1 MLDGIFRENRVSFTV
16 LAVIW
21 VVAIAAV
28 TVLPDTI
35 PVHWGSDSAEP
46 DRWGSRFEILIIPSL
61 MTIPCLIC
69 MGVAR
74 AVRGETYGDGR
85 SSGLFMHRVTVG
97 LAIFLLLLELGI
109 LILIATNL

>member
-1 MLDGIFRENRVSFTV
+1 MLDGIFRENRMSFAV
-16 LAVIW
+16 LAVMW

-28 TVLPDTI
+28 MVLPDTI

-46 DRWGSRFEILIIPSL
+46 NRWGSRFEFLMIPSL

-74 AVRGETYGDGR
+74 AVKGDTYGDGR

-97 LAIFLLLLELGI
+97 FAVFLLLLELGI
-109 LILIATNL
+109 LVLIAINM

>member
-1 MLDGIFRENRVSFTV
+1 MLDGIFRENRMSFAV

-21 VVAIAAV
+21 VVTIAAV
-28 TVLPDTI
+28 VVLPDTI

-46 DRWGSRFEILIIPSL
+46 NRWGSRFELLILPSL

-74 AVRGETYGDGR
+74 TVKGETYGSGR
-85 SSGLFMHRVTVG
+85 SSGLFMQRVTVG
-97 LAIFLLLLELGI
+97 LAVSFLLLEFGI

>member
-1 MLDGIFRENRVSFTV
+1 MLDGIFRENRMSFAV

-21 VVAIAAV
+21 VVTIAAV
-28 TVLPDTI
+28 VVLPETN

-46 DRWGSRFEILIIPSL
+46 NRWGSRFELLILPSL

-74 AVRGETYGDGR
+74 TVKGETYGGGR
-85 SSGLFMHRVTVG
+85 SSGLFMQRVTVG
-97 LAIFLLLLELGI
+97 LAVSFLLLEFGI

>member
-1 MLDGIFRENRVSFTV
+1 MLDGIFRENRMSFAV

-21 VVAIAAV
+21 VVAIIAMM
-28 TVLPDTI
+28 VLPDTI

-46 DRWGSRFEILIIPSL
+46 DRLGSRFELLILPSL
-61 MTIPCLIC
+61 MTIPCLVC

-74 AVRGETYGDGR
+74 AVKEEAYGDGR

-97 LAIFLLLLELGI
+97 LAVFFLLLELGI
-109 LILIATNL
+109 LILIAINL

>member
-1 MLDGIFRENRVSFTV
+1 MLDGIFRENRMSFAV
-16 LAVIW
+16 LAVMW

-28 TVLPDTI
+28 VVLPDTI

-46 DRWGSRFEILIIPSL
+46 DRWGSRFELLILLSL

-74 AVRGETYGDGR
+74 AVKGDTCGGGR

-97 LAIFLLLLELGI
+97 LTVFFLLLELGI

>member
-1 MLDGIFRENRVSFTV
+1 MSFAV
-16 LAVIW
+16 LAVMW

-28 TVLPDTI
+28 VVLPDTI

-46 DRWGSRFEILIIPSL
+46 GRWGSRFELLILLSL

-74 AVRGETYGDGR
+74 AVKGDTCGGGR

-97 LAIFLLLLELGI
+97 LTVFFLLLELGI

>member
-1 MLDGIFRENRVSFTV
+1 MLDGIFRENRMSFAV

-21 VVAIAAV
+21 VVAIIAMM
-28 TVLPDTI
+28 VLPDTI

-46 DRWGSRFEILIIPSL
+46 DRLGSRFELLIIPSL
-61 MTIPCLIC
+61 MTIPCLVC

-74 AVRGETYGDGR
+74 AVKEEAYGDGR

-97 LAIFLLLLELGI
+97 LAVFFLLLELGI
-109 LILIATNL
+109 LILIAINL

>member
-1 MLDGIFRENRVSFTV
+1 MLDGIFHENRMSFAV

-21 VVAIAAV
+21 VVAIIAMM
-28 TVLPDTI
+28 VLPDTI

-46 DRWGSRFEILIIPSL
+46 DRLGSRFELLIIPSL
-61 MTIPCLIC
+61 MTIPCLVC

-74 AVRGETYGDGR
+74 AVKEEAYGDGR

-97 LAIFLLLLELGI
+97 LAVFFLLLELGI
-109 LILIATNL
+109 LILIAINL

>member
-1 MLDGIFRENRVSFTV
+1 MLDGIFRENRMSFAV

-21 VVAIAAV
+21 VVTIAAV
-28 TVLPDTI
+28 VVLPDTI

-46 DRWGSRFEILIIPSL
+46 NRWGSRFELLIPPSL

-74 AVRGETYGDGR
+74 TVKEETYGGGR
-85 SSGLFMHRVTVG
+85 SSGLFMQRVTVG
-97 LAIFLLLLELGI
+97 LAVSFLLLEFGI
-109 LILIATNL
+109 LILIATNR

>member
-1 MLDGIFRENRVSFTV
+1 MSFAV

-21 VVAIAAV
+21 VVAIIAMM
-28 TVLPDTI
+28 VLPDTI

-46 DRWGSRFEILIIPSL
+46 DRLGSRFELLIIPSL
-61 MTIPCLIC
+61 MTIPCLVC

-74 AVRGETYGDGR
+74 AVKEEAYGDGR

-97 LAIFLLLLELGI
+97 LAVFFLLLELGI
-109 LILIATNL
+109 LILIAINL

>member
-1 MLDGIFRENRVSFTV
+1 MLDGIFRENRMSFAV

-21 VVAIAAV
+21 VVTIAAV
-28 TVLPDTI
+28 VVLPDTI

-46 DRWGSRFEILIIPSL
+46 NRWGSRFEFLILPSL

-74 AVRGETYGDGR
+74 TVKGETYGGGR
-85 SSGLFMHRVTVG
+85 SSGLFMQRVTVG
-97 LAIFLLLLELGI
+97 LAVSFLLLEFGI